1 MAKDKIVFHGTP
13 SIKAQEKALSII
25 VQSISRQIGVPLTA
39 TYRKMTP
46 EEMDAFRNRV
56 QGEIK

>member
-1 MAKDKIVFHGTP
+1 MAKDKIIIHGTP

-25 VQSISRQIGVPLTA
+25 VQSISRQLGVPLTA

-46 EEMDAFRNRV
+46 DEMEALKNRV
-56 QGEIK
+56 QSEIK